1 MKIYNKNIKQKPAY
15 LFLGIFI
22 SFLISAF
29 FHTHHFNLVYGQDIN
44 VNSENRSNYI
54 DLLLDS
60 SLNCTISTFNKTI
73 NHEAFDYIDEISLE
87 KKGKLHYSIPY
98 NFTNN
103 SKSSN
108 LLRAPPQNLV

>member
-1 MKIYNKNIKQKPAY
+1 MKNYNKNIKQKSAH

-29 FHTHHFNLVYGQDIN
+29 FHTHHFNLVYGEDIN
-44 VNSENRSNYI
+44 IENENRSNYI

-73 NHEAFDYIDEISLE
+73 NHEASDFIDEISLE
-87 KKGKLHYSIPY
+87 KKGRLNYSIPFY
-98 NFTNN
+98 HPNN

-108 LLRAPPQNLV
+108 SLRAPPQNLV